1 MLRAMREA
9 LQAHAAAHPGEPFDH
24 ERHMPAC
31 MREARADPDTWASGG
46 SRGGGGF
53 DEEAGAK
60 VVLEL
65 QDAFKP
71 DPVKIVVM
79 RRKTPHED
87 TTIMSAL
94 SDASLLRLAQGSKEP
109 EKEVQC
115 ARNDKCTASTWST
128 IHRNLRSC
136 LDIAFPGC
144 AIEINTTGKTLGTF
158 KAFKGEYVV
167 FP

>member
-1 MLRAMREA
+1 MLRAMWEA

-31 MREARADPDTWASGG
+31 MREARDNPDTWASGG

-94 SDASLLRLAQGSKEP
+94 SDASLLRLAQGSKDP
-109 EKEVQC
+109 EGEVLC
-115 ARNDKCTASTWST
+115 ARNDKCNALTWNT
-128 IHRNLRSC
+128 IHRNLKWC
-136 LDIAFPGC
+136 LDKAFPGC
-144 AIEINTTGKTLGTF
+144 TIEINATGKTLDTF

>member
-24 ERHMPAC
+24 ERHMPDC
-31 MREARADPDTWASGG
+31 MRKAREDPETWASGG
-46 SRGGGGF
+46 SRGGGGL
-53 DEEAGAK
+53 DEEARAK

-65 QDAFKP
+65 QSVFKP
-71 DPVKIVVM
+71 NAEKIVVV
-79 RRKTPHED
+79 RRMAQHED
-87 TTIMSAL
+87 TTILSAL